1 MKMELT
7 NTERNSLIPSAISA
21 LALFT
26 CLIILIPGAG
36 NILVSSVITLI
47 AYPIIVLFT
56 YWGISISNKNPIKSK
71 LIHGA
76 LTIILGVFLGFIGY
90 LIANS
95 ILYPQG
101 VIFAFL
107 ISGAVAGLV
116 VSLCSTANKSSNL
129 TSTNDAPS
137 S

>member
-95 ILYPQG
+95 ILYLQG

-129 TSTNDAPS
+129 TSANDAPS

>member
-95 ILYPQG
+95 ILYLQG